1 MLKQLMIFTLLFS
14 VTTVGCGQQEVK
26 TAKSKKKGTKS
37 IAEYIKKDKYE
48 NYEVA
53 TFAGGCFWCTEAAF
67 ERIEGVKDVISGYSG
82 GHIERPT
89 YREVG
94 GGNTGHAEAIMIYY
108 DPEVVSFQ
116 TLLDVFF
123 VAHDPT
129 TLDRQGPDVG
139 EAYRSAIFY
148 HNDTQKELA
157 EKTIKKID
165 DSGKLSRPIVTE
177 VTRYE
182 EFWVAEEYH
191 QNYYELNP
199 NQPYVNGVS
208 RPKVEKVKKE
218 FADILKD
225 EYKSNR

>member
-1 MLKQLMIFTLLFS
+1 MLKQLMIFALLFS
-14 VTTVGCGQQEVK
+14 VTTVGCSQQEVK

-37 IAEYIKKDKYE
+37 IAEYIKKDKYKE
-48 NYEVA
+48 YDVA

-82 GHIERPT
+82 GHVERPT

-148 HNDTQKELA
+148 HNDTQKALA

-199 NQPYVNGVS
+199 NQPYVNSVS